1 MSRADIELQ
10 VVRLAKRKADELEET
25 FEEGE
30 SGGNASKK
38 SKFTPEE
45 IAEGTALAADM
56 LQAWKARA
64 EEELSDLPP
73 PPTTQ
78 ESVNGADAGEGTMSA
93 AKQER
98 LKQELEILKEC
109 FAEFKPRLEN
119 SSWASSA
126 LLDTY

>member
-1 MSRADIELQ
+1 MK

-30 SGGNASKK
+30 GGSKK
-38 SKFTPEE
+38 SKFTSEE

-56 LQAWKARA
+56 LQAWKVRA
-64 EEELSDLPP
+64 EQELSDLPP
-73 PPTTQ
+73 PNTQ

-93 AKQER
+93 SRQER

-109 FAEFKPRLEN
+109 FEEFKPRLEK